1 MCYASFS
8 GDVEK
13 AAIAS
18 KVPSEIIRALEHDF
32 DWVTK
37 LRRLKSGAGVSDA
50 EKTANRAVNYLQ
62 AQRLRDVLEESLRL
76 LENPEE
82 LTKMLV
88 QFKYTREGDVDCVTV
103 NPKALLDLTKAL
115 ESVQNM
121 SYRALGDKLPASAD
135 VVNEKDK
142 GVASTVSSVRDV
154 IAALQDFAAK
164 PAPVV
169 EVVAPVEQVS
179 QDACGA

>member
-13 AAIAS
+13 TAISA
-18 KVPSEIIRALEHDF
+18 KVPADIIRSLEHDF
-32 DWVTK
+32 DWTTK

-76 LENPEE
+76 LEDPEKLALALVKFK
-82 LTKMLV
+82 LTK
-88 QFKYTREGDVDCVTV
+88 EGDVAGIEVS
-103 NPKALLDLTKAL
+103 PKALLDLTKAL

-121 SYRALGDKLPASAD
+121 SYRALGDKLPTQAD
-135 VVNEKDK
+135 TVNEKDK
-142 GVASTVSSVRDV
+142 GVASSVTSVRDV
-154 IAALQDFAAK
+154 IAALQEFAAT
-164 PAPVV
+164 PAPKAIETVV
-169 EVVAPVEQVS
+169 S
-179 QDACGA
+179 DAGA